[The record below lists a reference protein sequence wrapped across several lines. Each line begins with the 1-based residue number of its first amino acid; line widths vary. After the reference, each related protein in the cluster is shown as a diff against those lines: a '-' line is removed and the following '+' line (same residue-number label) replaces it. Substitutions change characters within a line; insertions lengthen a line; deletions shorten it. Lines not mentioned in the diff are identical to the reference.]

1 MKESDL
7 YLPLKK
13 FLEAQG
19 YEVKGEVK
27 DCDVMAV
34 RIKDNKDQELDEEPI
49 IVEFKMSINL
59 SVVLQAV
66 DRLAL
71 SPRVYIGLPKQ
82 YKLASNRNR
91 KRKILKL
98 LKMLGLGLI
107 IIDPTIKTG
116 SVDVVVEPKKYKP
129 KKSKPKLQ
137 RHLNEFHTRIGDPN
151 LGGASTMKGRVTA
164 YRQRS
169 LAIGEYLKENGA
181 TKASIVAEQ
190 IQEPKARDILYKN
203 YYGWFVKESRGIY
216 TITPQGIKG
225 IADWQKQIS

>member
-13 FLEAQG
+13 FLEVQG

-34 RIKDNKDQELDEEPI
+34 HTENLDEEPL

-66 DRLAL
+66 DRLSL
-71 SPRVYIGLPKQ
+71 SSRVYIGLPKQ

-91 KRKILKL
+91 KRKIIKL

-107 IIDPTIKTG
+107 VIDPTIKTG
-116 SVDVVVEPKKYKP
+116 SVDVVVEPNEYKP
-129 KKSKPKLQ
+129 KKSKPKLK

-151 LGGASTMKGRVTA
+151 KGGASTIIGRVTA

-169 LAIGEYLKENGA
+169 LAIAYYLKSNGA
-181 TKASIVAEQ
+181 TKASDLAKEIGD
-190 IQEPKARDILYKN
+190 PKARDVLYNN

-216 TITPQGIKG
+216 KITKLGEKDIN
-225 IADWQKQIS
+225 DWNK

>member
-7 YLPLKK
+7 YHPLKQ

-34 RIKDNKDQELDEEPI
+34 HIDQELNEEPI

-71 SPRVYIGLPKQ
+71 SSRVYIGLSKQ

-116 SVDVVVEPKKYKP
+116 SVDVVVEPKEYKP

-137 RHLNEFHTRIGDPN
+137 RHLNEFHTRVGDPN
-151 LGGASTMKGRVTA
+151 KGGASTMKGRVTA

-169 LAIGEYLKENGA
+169 LAIGEYLKDKGA
-181 TKASIVAEQ
+181 TKASIVAEETQ
-190 IQEPKARDILYKN
+190 DSKARDILYN
-203 YYGWFVKESRGIY
+203 NHYGWFAKESRGVY
-216 TITPQGIKG
+216 NITSLGIK
-225 IADWQKQIS
+225 DISLWNKSQS